1 MITKTQKI
9 KVIDSFKTHHE
20 DTGSTN
26 VQVAILTS
34 RIQELTE
41 HLKIHKKDFS
51 TRRGLL
57 KLVGKRRRLLNF
69 MKAKNLNAY
78 SDLIARLGIRK

>member
-9 KVIDSFKTHHE
+9 NVIDSFKTHPE

-41 HLKIHKKDFS
+41 HLKIDKKDFS

>member
-9 KVIDSFKTHHE
+9 KVIDSFKTHPE

>member
-9 KVIDSFKTHHE
+9 NVIDSFKTHPE

>member
-9 KVIDSFKTHHE
+9 KVIDSFKTHPE

-57 KLVGKRRRLLNF
+57 KLVGRRRRLLNYI
-69 MKAKNLNAY
+69 KSTNLKGY
-78 SDLIARLGIRK
+78 TDLIGRLGIRK